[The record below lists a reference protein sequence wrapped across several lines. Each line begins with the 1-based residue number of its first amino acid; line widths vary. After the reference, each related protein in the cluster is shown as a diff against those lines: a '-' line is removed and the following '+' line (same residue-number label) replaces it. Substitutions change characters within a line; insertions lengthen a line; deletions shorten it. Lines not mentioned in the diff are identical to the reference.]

1 MRSEVRP
8 ATKGRTVYEKE
19 SSVMNGRIPQRIL
32 SVVTISE
39 STESHIPSK
48 IKIVVAYIYVLS
60 YATSVFMM
68 AMYFCGI
75 SHIYHIFNNNT

>member
-8 ATKGRTVYEKE
+8 AIKGCTAYEKE

-32 SVVTISE
+32 SIVTISE

-48 IKIVVAYIYVLS
+48 IKIVVTYIYVLS
-60 YATSVFMM
+60 YATSVFMV
-68 AMYFCGI
+68 AMCFCGI
-75 SHIYHIFNNNT
+75 SHIHHIFNNNT